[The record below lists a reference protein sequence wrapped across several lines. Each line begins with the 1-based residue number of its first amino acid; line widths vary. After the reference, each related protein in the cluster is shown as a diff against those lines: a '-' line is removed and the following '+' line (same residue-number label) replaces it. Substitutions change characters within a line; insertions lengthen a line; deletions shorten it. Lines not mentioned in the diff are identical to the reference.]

1 MPVDKDIKKVL
12 IIGSGPIQIGQAA
25 EFDYSGSQACKSL
38 REEGIETV
46 LVNSNPATIQ
56 TDLGM
61 ADTVYTEPLTPEVV
75 AKIIEEEEIDAI
87 LPTMGG
93 QTGLNIATGLGDL
106 GLLEGIKVIGS
117 DVQTIKDVEDRDL
130 FANLMEEIGEQIPKC
145 HAVESVDAALEAVE
159 DIGYPVIVRP

>member
-1 MPVDKDIKKVL
+1 MPVDEDIKKVL

-38 REEGIETV
+38 REEGLETV

-56 TDLGM
+56 TDMDM
-61 ADTVYTEPLTPEVV
+61 ADTIYTEPLTAELV
-75 AKIIEEEEIDAI
+75 AQIIEKENIDAI

-93 QTGLNIATGLGDL
+93 QTGLNIATELGKL

-117 DVQTIKDVEDRDL
+117 AFV
-130 FANLMEEIGEQIPKC
+130 
-145 HAVESVDAALEAVE
+145 
-159 DIGYPVIVRP
+159 

>member
-1 MPVDKDIKKVL
+1 MPIDKDIKKVL

-56 TDLGM
+56 TDMDM
-61 ADTVYTEPLTPEVV
+61 ADTVYTEPLTPEIVSE
-75 AKIIEEEEIDAI
+75 IIKKENVDAI

-93 QTGLNIATGLGDL
+93 QTGLNLSLIH
-106 GLLEGIKVIGS
+106 I
-117 DVQTIKDVEDRDL
+117 
-130 FANLMEEIGEQIPKC
+130 
-145 HAVESVDAALEAVE
+145 
-159 DIGYPVIVRP
+159 